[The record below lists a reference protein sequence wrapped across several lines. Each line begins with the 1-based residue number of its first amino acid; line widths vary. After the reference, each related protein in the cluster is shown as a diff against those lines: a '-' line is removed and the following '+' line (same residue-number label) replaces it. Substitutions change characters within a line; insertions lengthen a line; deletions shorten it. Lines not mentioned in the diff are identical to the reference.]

1 MTAKGFTIMRIDLNL
16 FTVFN
21 AIYTEQNLTR
31 AAEVLNLTQPAIS
44 HALKRLRDAFNDPLF
59 QRKNNRMVPTPVA
72 KNIADDIQ
80 QALGLLNLTTQASQ
94 QFIAHASKRQF
105 KISLHELLESFY
117 LPPLM
122 QQISQLAPQVSL
134 NSLRINRADLSLLLA
149 SGEIDLALDVLLP
162 VGEDIQHQQLQ
173 QDRAVVLAQQNHP
186 LIKQHLDQ
194 ATYLAQQHIIVSSRA
209 SGASLEDFE
218 LSRLGLQ
225 RKVGLRCKHHFSA
238 CRVVENSTMLLTL
251 PKSIAT
257 ILVTRFAVKIYELPI
272 NLPYIDLHLY
282 WHKSAALDP
291 ANQWLRS
298 LIINCSNIFQENL

>member
-1 MTAKGFTIMRIDLNL
+1 MKVDLNL

-21 AIYTEQNLTR
+21 AIYTEQSLTR

-44 HALKRLRDAFNDPLF
+44 HALKRLREAFNDPLF
-59 QRKNNRMVPTPVA
+59 QRQNNRMAPTPVA
-72 KNIADDIQ
+72 KNIAGDIQ
-80 QALGLLNLTTQASQ
+80 RALGLLNLTTQVAQ
-94 QFIAHASKRQF
+94 QFVATSSTRQF

-122 QQISQLAPQVSL
+122 QQIMKLAPQVSL
-134 NSLRINRADLSLLLA
+134 NSMRINRSDLTLLLT
-149 SGEIDLALDVLLP
+149 SGEIDLAVDVLLP
-162 VGEDIQHQQLQ
+162 VGEEIQHQQLQ
-173 QDRAVVLAQQNHP
+173 QDRAVVLVQRNHP
-186 LIKQHLDQ
+186 LINQSLDR
-194 ATYLAQQHIIVSSRA
+194 ATYLAQKHIIVSSRA
-209 SGASLEDFE
+209 SGVSLEDFE

-257 ILVTRFAVKIYELPI
+257 ILVTRFAVEIYELPI

-298 LIINCSNIFQENL
+298 LIINCSNTFQDTL